1 MTPQHTLLDYSSKA
15 RVENVMIPHIA
26 RLVRVIP
33 MVQDNYLFLFRFED
47 PHLNETFIYK
57 PGQFVELTV
66 IGTGEAPISISSTP
80 TRKGVLEMCVR
91 RMGRVT
97 NALYNLPEN
106 SFVGLRGPYGNGY
119 PVDDMKGH
127 DVLIIA
133 GGLGMAPLRSLLNY
147 ILDNRNQ
154 FGRLILMY
162 GTKTPDDVLFRDE
175 LESLTRRGDL
185 ECLLAV
191 EQAYQYPG
199 AHPWRGKIGL
209 VTDLFQYVKNINV
222 PNTIAAICGP
232 PIFYKFVLEKLLKM
246 NFSKDHILMSLERR
260 MECGVGKCGHC
271 AIGYKYTCIDGPI
284 FTYWDVINMP
294 ELIEF

>member
-1 MTPQHTLLDYSSKA
+1 MDRHSHLNYSTNA
-15 RVENVMIPHIA
+15 RVANIMMPDLA

-33 MVQDNYLFLFRFED
+33 MVEDNYMFLFRFED
-47 PHLNETFIYK
+47 PSLNDKFIYK
-57 PGQFVELTV
+57 PGQFAEITV

-80 TRKGVLEMCVR
+80 TRKGVLEMCIR

-106 SFVGLRGPYGNGY
+106 SLVGIRGPYGNGY
-119 PVDDMKGH
+119 PVEEMKGH
-127 DVLIIA
+127 DVLIVA

-147 ILDNRNQ
+147 ILDNRSQ
-154 FGRLILMY
+154 FGRVVLMY
-162 GTKTPDDVLFRDE
+162 GTKSPDDVLFRDE
-175 LESLTRRGDL
+175 MESLMRRTDI
-185 ECLLAV
+185 ECLLTV

-199 AHPWRGKIGL
+199 AHPWRGKIGM
-209 VTDLFQYVKNINV
+209 VTDLFQYVKDLNV
-222 PNTIAAICGP
+222 HNTFAAVCGP
-232 PIFYKFVLEKLLKM
+232 PIFYKFVLDKLLKL

-284 FTYWDVINMP
+284 FSYWDIINMP

>member
-1 MTPQHTLLDYSSKA
+1 MIHHTQLDYSTKA
-15 RVENVMIPHIA
+15 RSANLMMPHLA

-33 MVQDNYLFLFRFED
+33 MVQDNYMFLFRFED
-47 PHLNETFIYK
+47 PAMNETFTYK
-57 PGQFVELTV
+57 PGQFAEITV
-66 IGTGEAPISISSTP
+66 IGTGEAPISLSSTP

-106 SFVGLRGPYGNGY
+106 SLVGIRGPYGNGY
-119 PVDDMKGH
+119 PVEVMKGH
-127 DVLIIA
+127 DVLIVA
-133 GGLGMAPLRSLLNY
+133 GGLGMVPLRSLLNY
-147 ILDNRNQ
+147 VLDYRNQ

-162 GTKTPDDVLFRDE
+162 GTKTPDAVLFRDE
-175 LESLTRRGDL
+175 LESLMRRTDL
-185 ECLLAV
+185 ECLLTV
-191 EQAYQYPG
+191 EQAYKYPG
-199 AHPWRGKIGL
+199 AHPWRGKIGM
-209 VTDLFQYVKNINV
+209 VTDLFEYAQNLDVL
-222 PNTIAAICGP
+222 NTFAVVCGP
-232 PIFYKFVLEKLLKM
+232 PIFYKFVLDKLLKL

-284 FTYWDVINMP
+284 FSYWDVINMP

>member
-1 MTPQHTLLDYSSKA
+1 MIHHTQLDYSTKA
-15 RVENVMIPHIA
+15 RSANLMMPHLA

-33 MVQDNYLFLFRFED
+33 MVPDNYMFIFRFEA
-47 PHLNETFIYK
+47 PSLNETFTYK
-57 PGQFVELTV
+57 PGQFVEITV
-66 IGTGEAPISISSTP
+66 IGTGEAPISLSSTP

-97 NALYNLPEN
+97 NALYKLPEN
-106 SFVGLRGPYGNGY
+106 SLVGIRGPYGNGY
-119 PVDDMKGH
+119 PVEVMKGH
-127 DVLIIA
+127 DVLIVA

-147 ILDNRNQ
+147 VLDHRNQ

-162 GTKTPDDVLFRDE
+162 GTKSPDDILFRDE
-175 LESLTRRGDL
+175 LESLLRRTDL
-185 ECLLAV
+185 ECLLTV
-191 EQAYQYPG
+191 EQAYKYPG
-199 AHPWRGKIGL
+199 AHPWRGKIGM
-209 VTDLFQYVKNINV
+209 VTDLFDYVKNLDV
-222 PNTIAAICGP
+222 ANTFAAVCGP
-232 PIFYKFVLEKLLKM
+232 PIFYKFVLDKLLKL

-284 FTYWDVINMP
+284 FSYWDTINMP

>member
-1 MTPQHTLLDYSSKA
+1 MIHHTQLDYSTKA
-15 RVENVMIPHIA
+15 RSANLMMPHLA

-33 MVQDNYLFLFRFED
+33 MVQDNYMFLFRFED
-47 PHLNETFIYK
+47 PAMNETFTYK
-57 PGQFVELTV
+57 PGQFAEITV
-66 IGTGEAPISISSTP
+66 IGTGEAPISLSSTP

-106 SFVGLRGPYGNGY
+106 SLVGIRGPYGNGY
-119 PVDDMKGH
+119 PVEVIKGH
-127 DVLIIA
+127 DVLIVA

-147 ILDNRNQ
+147 VLDYRNQ

-175 LESLTRRGDL
+175 LESLMRRTDL
-185 ECLLAV
+185 ECLLTV
-191 EQAYQYPG
+191 EQAYKYAG
-199 AHPWRGKIGL
+199 AHPWRGKIGM
-209 VTDLFQYVKNINV
+209 VTDLFEYAQNLDVL
-222 PNTIAAICGP
+222 NTFAAVCGP
-232 PIFYKFVLEKLLKM
+232 PIFYKFVLDKLLKL
-246 NFSKDHILMSLERR
+246 NFSKDHILISLERR

-284 FTYWDVINMP
+284 FSYWDVINMP

>member
-1 MTPQHTLLDYSSKA
+1 MDRHSHLNYSTNA
-15 RVENVMIPHIA
+15 RVTNVMLPDLA

-33 MVQDNYLFLFRFED
+33 MVEDNFLFLFRFED
-47 PHLNETFIYK
+47 PTLNEKFLYK
-57 PGQFVELTV
+57 PGQFVEITLL
-66 IGTGEAPISISSTP
+66 GTGEAPISISSTP
-80 TRKGVLEMCVR
+80 TRKGVLEMCIR

-106 SFVGLRGPYGNGY
+106 SLVGIRGPYGNGY
-119 PVDDMKGH
+119 PIDEMKGH
-127 DVLIIA
+127 DILIIA

-147 ILDNRNQ
+147 ILDNRSQ
-154 FGRLILMY
+154 FGRVILMY

-175 LESLTRRGDL
+175 MESMMRRPDL
-185 ECLLAV
+185 ECLLSV

-199 AHPWRGKIGL
+199 AHPWRGKIGM
-209 VTDLFQYVKNINV
+209 VTELFQYVKDLNV
-222 PNTIAAICGP
+222 QNTYAAVCGP
-232 PIFYKFVLEKLLKM
+232 PIFYKFVLDKLLKL

-284 FTYWDVINMP
+284 FNYWDILNMP

>member
-1 MTPQHTLLDYSSKA
+1 MTPQHTMLDYTAKSRTS
-15 RVENVMIPHIA
+15 NIMLPHLA

-33 MVQDNYLFLFRFED
+33 MVENNYLFLFRFED
-47 PHLNETFIYK
+47 PKLNENFTYK

-91 RMGRVT
+91 KMGRVT
-97 NALYNLPEN
+97 NALYNLSEN
-106 SFVGLRGPYGNGY
+106 SFVGIRGPYGNGY
-119 PVDDMKGH
+119 PVDDMKGK
-127 DVLIIA
+127 DILIIA
-133 GGLGMAPLRSLLNY
+133 GGLGIAPLRSLINY
-147 ILDNRNQ
+147 ILDNRSQ

-162 GTKTPDDVLFRDE
+162 GTKTPEDVLFRDE
-175 LESLTRRGDL
+175 MESLMRRTDL

-209 VTDLFQYVKNINV
+209 VTDLFQYAKNINV
-222 PNTIAAICGP
+222 PNTMAAICGP
-232 PIFYKFVLEKLLKM
+232 PIFYKFVLEKLLGM

>member
-1 MTPQHTLLDYSSKA
+1 MDRHSHLNYSTNA
-15 RVENVMIPHIA
+15 RATNVMLPDLA

-33 MVQDNYLFLFRFED
+33 MVEDNFMFLFRFED
-47 PHLNETFIYK
+47 PALNDKFLYK
-57 PGQFVELTV
+57 PGQFAEITV

-80 TRKGVLEMCVR
+80 TRKGVLEMCIR

-106 SFVGLRGPYGNGY
+106 SLVGIRGPYGNGY
-119 PVDDMKGH
+119 PVEEMKGH

-133 GGLGMAPLRSLLNY
+133 GGLGMAPLRSLLNF
-147 ILDNRNQ
+147 ILDNRSQ
-154 FGRLILMY
+154 FGRVVLMY
-162 GTKTPDDVLFRDE
+162 GTKSPDDVLFRDE
-175 LESLTRRGDL
+175 MESLMRRTDL
-185 ECLLAV
+185 ECLLTV

-199 AHPWRGKIGL
+199 AHPWRGKIGM
-209 VTDLFQYVKNINV
+209 VTELFQHVKDLNV
-222 PNTIAAICGP
+222 QNTYAAVCGP
-232 PIFYKFVLEKLLKM
+232 PIFYKFVLDKLLKL

-284 FTYWDVINMP
+284 FSYWDIVNMP